1 MHCMATTADPSTQT
15 TEDLKAMVLAA
26 LEDAKA
32 NDGRQLDVRRLTD
45 ITDWMVVASGTSTR
59 HVLALAD
66 HVRTQVKA
74 QGLSPIG
81 TEGESGSDWV
91 LLDYGDVV
99 VHLMLPDTR
108 GFYDLEGLW
117 DDRLSRVVQLTRE
130 RLTDLC
136 SDASPAYFRGPAYA
150 DVD

>member
-1 MHCMATTADPSTQT
+1 MHCMATTADPSAQT

-32 NDGRQLDVRRLTD
+32 NDVRQLDVRRLTD

-66 HVRTQVKA
+66 QVRTQVKA

-117 DDRLSRVVQLTRE
+117 DDRLSSVVQLTRE
-130 RLTDLC
+130 RQTDL
-136 SDASPAYFRGPAYA
+136 
-150 DVD
+150 

>member
-1 MHCMATTADPSTQT
+1 MATTADPSTQT

-32 NDGRQLDVRRLTD
+32 NDVRQLDVRRLTD

-130 RLTDLC
+130 RQTDL
-136 SDASPAYFRGPAYA
+136 
-150 DVD
+150 

>member
-1 MHCMATTADPSTQT
+1 MATTADPSAQT

-32 NDGRQLDVRRLTD
+32 NDVRQLDVRRLTD

-117 DDRLSRVVQLTRE
+117 DDRLSSVVQLARE
-130 RLTDLC
+130 RQTDL
-136 SDASPAYFRGPAYA
+136 
-150 DVD
+150 

>member
-1 MHCMATTADPSTQT
+1 MATTADPSAQT

-32 NDGRQLDVRRLTD
+32 NDVRQLDVRRLAD

-66 HVRTQVKA
+66 QVRTQVKA

-117 DDRLSRVVQLTRE
+117 DDRLSIVVQLTRE
-130 RLTDLC
+130 RQTDL
-136 SDASPAYFRGPAYA
+136 
-150 DVD
+150 

>member
-1 MHCMATTADPSTQT
+1 MHCMATTADPSAQT
-15 TEDLKAMVLAA
+15 TEGLKAMVLAA

-32 NDGRQLDVRRLTD
+32 NDVRQLDVRRLTD
-45 ITDWMVVASGTSTR
+45 VTDWMVVASGTSTR

-66 HVRTQVKA
+66 HVRAQVKA

-81 TEGESGSDWV
+81 TEGESGSDWL

-130 RLTDLC
+130 RLTDL
-136 SDASPAYFRGPAYA
+136 
-150 DVD
+150 

>member
-1 MHCMATTADPSTQT
+1 MHCMATTTDPSVQT

-32 NDGRQLDVRRLTD
+32 NDVRQLDVRRLTD

-117 DDRLSRVVQLTRE
+117 DDRLSRVVQLTWE
-130 RLTDLC
+130 RQTDL
-136 SDASPAYFRGPAYA
+136 
-150 DVD
+150 

>member
-1 MHCMATTADPSTQT
+1 MNCMVTTADPSAQN
-15 TEDLKAMVLAA
+15 TEELKAIVLAA

-32 NDGRQLDVRRLTD
+32 NDVRQLDVRRLTD

-66 HVRTQVKA
+66 NVRTRVKA
-74 QGLSPIG
+74 HGLSPIG

-130 RLTDLC
+130 IQTDL
-136 SDASPAYFRGPAYA
+136 
-150 DVD
+150 

>member
-1 MHCMATTADPSTQT
+1 MATTADPSVQT

-32 NDGRQLDVRRLTD
+32 NDVRQLDVRRLTD

-66 HVRTQVKA
+66 RVRTQVKA

-117 DDRLSRVVQLTRE
+117 DDRLSSVVQLTRE
-130 RLTDLC
+130 RQTDL
-136 SDASPAYFRGPAYA
+136 
-150 DVD
+150 

>member
-1 MHCMATTADPSTQT
+1 MATTADPSTQT
-15 TEDLKAMVLAA
+15 TEDLKAIVLAA

-32 NDGRQLDVRRLTD
+32 NDVRQLDVRRLTD

-81 TEGESGSDWV
+81 TEGESASDWV

-117 DDRLSRVVQLTRE
+117 DDRLSSVVQLTRE
-130 RLTDLC
+130 RQTDL
-136 SDASPAYFRGPAYA
+136 
-150 DVD
+150 

>member
-1 MHCMATTADPSTQT
+1 MATTTDPSVQT

-32 NDGRQLDVRRLTD
+32 NDVRQLDVRRLTD

-91 LLDYGDVV
+91 LLDYGDFV

-117 DDRLSRVVQLTRE
+117 DDRLSSVVQLTRE
-130 RLTDLC
+130 RQTDL
-136 SDASPAYFRGPAYA
+136 
-150 DVD
+150 

>member
-1 MHCMATTADPSTQT
+1 MATTADSSASS

-32 NDGRQLDVRRLTD
+32 NDVRQLDVRRLTD

-130 RLTDLC
+130 RQTDL
-136 SDASPAYFRGPAYA
+136 
-150 DVD
+150 

>member
-1 MHCMATTADPSTQT
+1 MATTADLSTQT
-15 TEDLKAMVLAA
+15 TEDLKAIVLAA

-32 NDGRQLDVRRLTD
+32 NDVRQLDVRRLTD

-66 HVRTQVKA
+66 HVRTQVKV

-117 DDRLSRVVQLTRE
+117 DDRLSSVVQLTRE
-130 RLTDLC
+130 RQTDL
-136 SDASPAYFRGPAYA
+136 
-150 DVD
+150 

>member
-1 MHCMATTADPSTQT
+1 MYCMVIIADPGAQT
-15 TEDLKAMVLAA
+15 TEELKTIVLAA

-32 NDGRQLDVRRLTD
+32 NDVRQLDVRRLTD

-117 DDRLSRVVQLTRE
+117 DDRLSRVLQITRE
-130 RLTDLC
+130 IQTDL
-136 SDASPAYFRGPAYA
+136 
-150 DVD
+150 

>member
-1 MHCMATTADPSTQT
+1 MATTADPSASS

-32 NDGRQLDVRRLTD
+32 NDIRQLDVRGLTD

-74 QGLSPIG
+74 QGLLPIG

-91 LLDYGDVV
+91 LLDFGDVV

-117 DDRLSRVVQLTRE
+117 DDRGGFCDDFVVI
-130 RLTDLC
+130 
-136 SDASPAYFRGPAYA
+136 SMIIKF
-150 DVD
+150 

>member
-1 MHCMATTADPSTQT
+1 MHCMATTTDPSAQT

-32 NDGRQLDVRRLTD
+32 NDVRQLDVRRLTD

-117 DDRLSRVVQLTRE
+117 DDRLSSVVQRTRE
-130 RLTDLC
+130 RQTNL
-136 SDASPAYFRGPAYA
+136 
-150 DVD
+150 

>member
-1 MHCMATTADPSTQT
+1 MHYMATTADPSAQT

-32 NDGRQLDVRRLTD
+32 NDVRQLDVRRLTD

-130 RLTDLC
+130 RLTDL
-136 SDASPAYFRGPAYA
+136 
-150 DVD
+150 

>member
-1 MHCMATTADPSTQT
+1 
-15 TEDLKAMVLAA
+15 MVLAA

-32 NDGRQLDVRRLTD
+32 NDIRQLDVRGLTD

-59 HVLALAD
+59 HVLALAN

-74 QGLSPIG
+74 QGLLPIG

-91 LLDYGDVV
+91 LLDFGDVV

-117 DDRLSRVVQLTRE
+117 DDRLSRVVQLTRDGQ
-130 RLTDLC
+130 TDL
-136 SDASPAYFRGPAYA
+136 
-150 DVD
+150 

>member
-1 MHCMATTADPSTQT
+1 MATTTDPSVQT

-32 NDGRQLDVRRLTD
+32 NDVRQLDVRRLTD

-66 HVRTQVKA
+66 QVRTQVKA

-117 DDRLSRVVQLTRE
+117 DDRLSSVVQLTRE
-130 RLTDLC
+130 RQTDL
-136 SDASPAYFRGPAYA
+136 
-150 DVD
+150 

>member
-1 MHCMATTADPSTQT
+1 MHCMATPTDPSVQH

-32 NDGRQLDVRRLTD
+32 NDVRQLDVRRLTA

-117 DDRLSRVVQLTRE
+117 DDRLSSVVQLTRE
-130 RLTDLC
+130 RQTDL
-136 SDASPAYFRGPAYA
+136 
-150 DVD
+150 

>member
-1 MHCMATTADPSTQT
+1 MVTKADPSAQT
-15 TEDLKAMVLAA
+15 TEELKAIVLAA

-32 NDGRQLDVRRLTD
+32 NDVQQLDVRRLTD

-81 TEGESGSDWV
+81 TEGELGSDWV

-117 DDRLSRVVQLTRE
+117 DDRLSSVVQLTRE
-130 RLTDLC
+130 RQTDL
-136 SDASPAYFRGPAYA
+136 
-150 DVD
+150 

>member
-1 MHCMATTADPSTQT
+1 MHYMATTADPSAQT

-32 NDGRQLDVRRLTD
+32 NDVRQLDVRRLTD

-117 DDRLSRVVQLTRE
+117 DDRLSRMVQLTRE
-130 RLTDLC
+130 RQTDL
-136 SDASPAYFRGPAYA
+136 
-150 DVD
+150 

>member
-1 MHCMATTADPSTQT
+1 MATTADPSASS

-32 NDGRQLDVRRLTD
+32 NDIRQLDVRGLTD

-74 QGLSPIG
+74 QGLLPIG

-91 LLDYGDVV
+91 LLDFGDVV

-130 RLTDLC
+130 RQTDL
-136 SDASPAYFRGPAYA
+136 
-150 DVD
+150 

>member
-1 MHCMATTADPSTQT
+1 MHCMVTTANPSAQT
-15 TEDLKAMVLAA
+15 TEELKAIVLAA

-32 NDGRQLDVRRLTD
+32 NDVRQLDVRRLTE

-130 RLTDLC
+130 RQTDL
-136 SDASPAYFRGPAYA
+136 
-150 DVD
+150 

>member
-1 MHCMATTADPSTQT
+1 MATTADPSASS

-32 NDGRQLDVRRLTD
+32 NDVRQLDVRRLTD

-117 DDRLSRVVQLTRE
+117 DDRLSSVVQLTRE
-130 RLTDLC
+130 RQTDL
-136 SDASPAYFRGPAYA
+136 
-150 DVD
+150 

>member
-1 MHCMATTADPSTQT
+1 MATTADPSASS

-32 NDGRQLDVRRLTD
+32 NDVRQLDVRRLTD

-117 DDRLSRVVQLTRE
+117 DDRLSSVVQLTRE
-130 RLTDLC
+130 RQTDLLN
-136 SDASPAYFRGPAYA
+136 
-150 DVD
+150 

>member
-1 MHCMATTADPSTQT
+1 MATTADPSAKA

-26 LEDAKA
+26 LDDAKA
-32 NDGRQLDVRRLTD
+32 NDVRQLDVRRLTD

-117 DDRLSRVVQLTRE
+117 DDRLSSVVQLTRE
-130 RLTDLC
+130 RQTDL
-136 SDASPAYFRGPAYA
+136 
-150 DVD
+150 

>member
-1 MHCMATTADPSTQT
+1 MHYMATTADPSAQT

-32 NDGRQLDVRRLTD
+32 NDVRQLDVRRLTD

-117 DDRLSRVVQLTRE
+117 DDRLSSVVQLTRE
-130 RLTDLC
+130 RLTDL
-136 SDASPAYFRGPAYA
+136 
-150 DVD
+150 

>member
-1 MHCMATTADPSTQT
+1 MVITVDPTSQT
-15 TEDLKAMVLAA
+15 TGELKATVLAA

-32 NDGRQLDVRRLTD
+32 IDVRHLDVRRLTD

-66 HVRTQVKA
+66 HIRIQVKA
-74 QGLSPIG
+74 QGVSPIG
-81 TEGESGSDWV
+81 TEGESSGDWV

-117 DDRLSRVVQLTRE
+117 DDRLSRVIQLTRE
-130 RLTDLC
+130 TQTEL
-136 SDASPAYFRGPAYA
+136 
-150 DVD
+150 

>member
-1 MHCMATTADPSTQT
+1 MATTADPSASS

-32 NDGRQLDVRRLTD
+32 NDIRQLDVRGLTD

-130 RLTDLC
+130 RQTDL
-136 SDASPAYFRGPAYA
+136 
-150 DVD
+150 

>member
-1 MHCMATTADPSTQT
+1 MHCMATTADPSAQT

-32 NDGRQLDVRRLTD
+32 NDVRQLDVRRLTD

-130 RLTDLC
+130 RLTDL
-136 SDASPAYFRGPAYA
+136 
-150 DVD
+150 

>member
-1 MHCMATTADPSTQT
+1 MATTADPSAQT
-15 TEDLKAMVLAA
+15 TEELKAIVLAA
-26 LEDAKA
+26 LDDAKA
-32 NDGRQLDVRRLTD
+32 NNVRQLDVRRLTN

-66 HVRTQVKA
+66 HVRTQVKV
-74 QGLSPIG
+74 QGVSPIG

-130 RLTDLC
+130 RQTDL
-136 SDASPAYFRGPAYA
+136 
-150 DVD
+150 

>member
-1 MHCMATTADPSTQT
+1 MATTADPSAQT

-32 NDGRQLDVRRLTD
+32 NDVRQLDVRRLTD

-117 DDRLSRVVQLTRE
+117 DDRLSRVVHLTRE
-130 RLTDLC
+130 RLTDL
-136 SDASPAYFRGPAYA
+136 
-150 DVD
+150 

>member
-1 MHCMATTADPSTQT
+1 MATTTDPSVQT

-32 NDGRQLDVRRLTD
+32 NDVRQLDVRRLTD

-117 DDRLSRVVQLTRE
+117 DDRLSSVVQITRE
-130 RLTDLC
+130 RQTDL
-136 SDASPAYFRGPAYA
+136 
-150 DVD
+150 

>member
-1 MHCMATTADPSTQT
+1 MVTTADPSAQT
-15 TEDLKAMVLAA
+15 TEELKAIVLAA

-32 NDGRQLDVRRLTD
+32 NDVRQLDVRRLTD

-66 HVRTQVKA
+66 HVRTQVKV

-130 RLTDLC
+130 IQTDL
-136 SDASPAYFRGPAYA
+136 
-150 DVD
+150 

>member
-1 MHCMATTADPSTQT
+1 MATTADPSASS

-32 NDGRQLDVRRLTD
+32 NDVRQLDVRRLTD

-117 DDRLSRVVQLTRE
+117 DDRLSRVVQLTRDGQ
-130 RLTDLC
+130 TDL
-136 SDASPAYFRGPAYA
+136 
-150 DVD
+150 

>member
-1 MHCMATTADPSTQT
+1 MHCMATTADPSPQT

-32 NDGRQLDVRRLTD
+32 NDVRQLDVRRLTD

-130 RLTDLC
+130 RLTDL
-136 SDASPAYFRGPAYA
+136 
-150 DVD
+150 

>member
-1 MHCMATTADPSTQT
+1 MATTTNPSVQT

-32 NDGRQLDVRRLTD
+32 NDVRQLDVRRLTD

-130 RLTDLC
+130 RQTDL
-136 SDASPAYFRGPAYA
+136 
-150 DVD
+150 

>member
-1 MHCMATTADPSTQT
+1 MATTADPSASS

-32 NDGRQLDVRRLTD
+32 NDVRQLDVRRLTD

-130 RLTDLC
+130 RQ
-136 SDASPAYFRGPAYA
+136 A
-150 DVD
+150 DF

>member
-1 MHCMATTADPSTQT
+1 MVTTADPSAET
-15 TEDLKAMVLAA
+15 TEELKAIVLAA
-26 LEDAKA
+26 LDDAKA
-32 NDGRQLDVRRLTD
+32 NDVRELDVRRLTD

-117 DDRLSRVVQLTRE
+117 DDRLSRVVQLSRE
-130 RLTDLC
+130 IQTDL
-136 SDASPAYFRGPAYA
+136 
-150 DVD
+150 